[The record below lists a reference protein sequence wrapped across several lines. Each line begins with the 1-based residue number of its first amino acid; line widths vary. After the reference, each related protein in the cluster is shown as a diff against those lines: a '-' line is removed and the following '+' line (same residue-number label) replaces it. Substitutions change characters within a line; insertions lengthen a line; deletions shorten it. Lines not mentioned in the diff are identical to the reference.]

1 MVDDKT
7 RIFVFTI
14 ATPIINQGKW
24 TCDQQQQ
31 KLIGVLTFEETEQER
46 ATRLL
51 VLTWSYSGDFYEYKS
66 YFVSY
71 LEGCVVAA
79 LTLVTFPVWP
89 GYWHDFGP
97 RQNLPSKCL
106 CLGQMVIPSSWILDK
121 CWIPA
126 LAMINLASVTSLH
139 FDKWQLAKWADISA
153 LHSESKTCSTSSLL
167 EPHGLWS
174 IS

>member
-1 MVDDKT
+1 MDMWPTTTETFLGYWHLRKQ
-7 RIFVFTI
+7 
-14 ATPIINQGKW
+14 NQREPQGYW
-24 TCDQQQQ
+24 YLRDPTAVISLNLS
-31 KLIGVLTFEETEQER
+31 LISSAIWKVM
-46 ATRLL
+46 
-51 VLTWSYSGDFYEYKS
+51 TWLP
-66 YFVSY
+66 V
-71 LEGCVVAA
+71 
-79 LTLVTFPVWP
+79 TLVTFPVWP
-89 GYWHDFGP
+89 GYWRDLGL

>member
-1 MVDDKT
+1 MIKHA
-7 RIFVFTI
+7 IFVFTT

-31 KLIGVLTFEETEQER
+31 KLIGVLTFEETELER